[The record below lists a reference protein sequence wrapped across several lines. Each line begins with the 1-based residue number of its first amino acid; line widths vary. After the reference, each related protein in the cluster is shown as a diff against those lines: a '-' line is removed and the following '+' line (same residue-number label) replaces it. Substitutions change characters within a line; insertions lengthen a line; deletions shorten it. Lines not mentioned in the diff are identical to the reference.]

1 MPFVWTPIEP
11 AHLFLVLAAMSLL
24 SALGE
29 ILVIRALEVGLA
41 VFVSPLHYTIII
53 WASLYGFLLLG
64 QFPNVW
70 TWTGAAIITASGLY
84 VIHREGVRRDSD
96 D

>member
-1 MPFVWTPIEP
+1 
-11 AHLFLVLAAMSLL
+11 MSLL

-53 WASLYGFLLLG
+53 WASLYGFLLFD
-64 QFPNVW
+64 QFPDVW

-84 VIHREGVRRDSD
+84 VMHRERVRRDSD